1 MALEAMRDN
10 KVITFS
16 LILIVIFIGGVVLK
30 LAQSVLFP
38 FFLAVFLSFIMY
50 PIQDFFTRHKV
61 PKTVSMIL
69 LLLITFFGLYL
80 MSMIFYSAGKSF
92 AAELPKYGDKVLLAI
107 DSLQQRLA
115 QPSDIQPIDWREHID
130 LGRIGAVL
138 LSSLGPFLSFISKLF
153 LIFFFLMFI
162 LAGRGKTKEKI
173 KRAFAPERTKRV
185 LSIIENIDSQVQR
198 YLLIKTFVSLITG
211 AFVTAVLLAFGVDF
225 AITFGFFAFILNY
238 IPTVGSVFAT
248 LFPVTIA
255 LLQFDSIWPAIWI
268 FVLLTLI
275 QQIMGNVIEPRLM
288 GQGLGLSPLVVLFS
302 LFFWGWLWGFPG
314 MILAVPMAAIVKI
327 VCANI
332 SELEPV
338 AVLMSK
344 E

>member
-1 MALEAMRDN
+1 MPLEAMREN
-10 KVITFS
+10 KIITFS

-30 LAQSVLFP
+30 LAQAVLFP
-38 FFLAVFLSFIMY
+38 FFLAVFLSFIIY
-50 PIQDFFTRHKV
+50 PILDFFTRHRV

-69 LLLITFFGLYL
+69 LLLITFFSLYL

-107 DSLQQRLA
+107 DSLQQRLV
-115 QPSDIQPIDWREHID
+115 QPADIQSIDWREHID
-130 LGRIGAVL
+130 LGRIGTML
-138 LSSLGPFLSFISKLF
+138 LSTLGPFLSFISKLF

-173 KRAFAPERTKRV
+173 KRALAPERNERV
-185 LSIIENIDSQVQR
+185 LNIIENIDSQVQK

-211 AFVTAVLLAFGVDF
+211 AFVTSVLLAFGVDF

-238 IPTVGSVFAT
+238 IPTLGSVFAT

-255 LLQFDSIWPAIWI
+255 LLQFDSIWPAVWI
-268 FVLLTLI
+268 FILLTLI
-275 QQIMGNVIEPRLM
+275 QQIMGNVIEPRIM
-288 GQGLGLSPLVVLFS
+288 GQGLGLSPLVVLFF
-302 LFFWGWLWGFPG
+302 LFFWGWLWGLPG
-314 MILAVPMAAIVKI
+314 MILAVPIAAIVKI

-332 SELEPV
+332 PELEPV

>member
-1 MALEAMRDN
+1 MLGKTMREN
-10 KVITFS
+10 KIVTFC
-16 LILIVIFIGGVVLK
+16 LIIIVIFLGGVVLK

-50 PIQDFFTRHKV
+50 PILDFFTRHRI

-69 LLLITFFGLYL
+69 LLLITFLGLYL
-80 MSMIFYSAGKSF
+80 MSILFYSAGKSF
-92 AAELPKYGDKVLLAI
+92 AAELPKYGDKVLMAV

-115 QPSDIQPIDWREHID
+115 TPSDIQPIDWREHID
-130 LGRIGAVL
+130 LGRIGGML
-138 LSSLGPFLSFISKLF
+138 LSTLGPFLSFISKLF
-153 LIFFFLMFI
+153 LVFFFLMFI
-162 LAGRGKTKEKI
+162 LAGRGKTKDKI
-173 KRAFAPERTKRV
+173 KRALAPERTQRV
-185 LSIIENIDSQVQR
+185 LDIIDNIDSQVQK

-225 AITFGFFAFILNY
+225 AITFGFFTFILNY
-238 IPTVGSVFAT
+238 IPTLGSFFAT

-268 FVLLTLI
+268 FILLTLI
-275 QQIMGNVIEPRLM
+275 QQVMGNVAEPRLM
-288 GQGLGLSPLVVLFS
+288 GQGLGLSPLVVLFF
-302 LFFWGWLWGFPG
+302 LFFWGWLWGLPG
-314 MILAVPMAAIVKI
+314 MILAVPVAAIVKI

-332 SELEPV
+332 PELEPV

-344 E
+344 D